1 MNKYPSVLAAS
12 LRQPSDIIFRGESV
26 IPNYSV
32 EQPSDTEVN
41 WTESELPVDS
51 YDMQQISTTVSEVVG
66 MVTNYSREKNIVD
79 PTDILKI
86 FQKHIVT
93 GRPLDLVSDAETVE
107 GITNLIMVDRQN
119 LLNTAV
125 EEITSLEDLR
135 PCLEVQFY
143 GEVKKIFMFLVF
155 KRS

>member
-1 MNKYPSVLAAS
+1 MTCNRS
-12 LRQPSDIIFRGESV
+12 
-26 IPNYSV
+26 
-32 EQPSDTEVN
+32 
-41 WTESELPVDS
+41 
-51 YDMQQISTTVSEVVG
+51 TVSEVVE
-66 MVTNYSREKNIVD
+66 MVANYCREKNIVD

-107 GITNLIMVDRQN
+107 GITNLIKVDRQN

-125 EEITSLEDLR
+125 EEIKSLEDLR

-143 GEVKKIFMFLVF
+143 GEVKKKFMFLVF

>member
-1 MNKYPSVLAAS
+1 M
-12 LRQPSDIIFRGESV
+12 RQPSDIIFRGESV

-41 WTESELPVDS
+41 LTESELPVDS
-51 YDMQQISTTVSEVVG
+51 YAMQQISTTVSEVVG
-66 MVTNYSREKNIVD
+66 MVTNYGREKNIVD

-107 GITNLIMVDRQN
+107 GITNLIMVDRP
-119 LLNTAV
+119 V
-125 EEITSLEDLR
+125 VDPEI
-135 PCLEVQFY
+135 
-143 GEVKKIFMFLVF
+143 
-155 KRS
+155 